1 MEDSKLLKLIK
12 SGAWHKIKRNGG
24 FYKKKQ
30 NFMKSLRAPS
40 VSALANHSADISRRR
55 HPSSSLTKRSIKI
68 TGENLDSLTDHNY
81 SRNSTLSVCQDI
93 GHNQPHWSSEYPGIQ
108 EELIEEPA
116 NIETE
121 IVFDT
126 AHENNDTLECAH
138 ITDCICERSLALS
151 EYQVNSNVW
160 PADIS
165 STLRS
170 LDEAERRLP
179 EFFDE
184 YFSEK
189 DPDEDSSMR
198 QNLAVWAVKNQIK
211 RSALNELLLLLRS
224 QQQLKCSDLPTDGRS
239 LINTPRSSSIDD
251 LGNNGKYWHY
261 GVKKALKDLLSSRQ
275 KIAEKYSINVNIDGL
290 PLFRSSLSSFWPI
303 LIQIHELRDSTSPL
317 IIGIYNGKSKYY
329 TQSMEEVIIILINSL
344 I

>member
-12 SGAWHKIKRNGG
+12 SGAWNKIKRNGG

-30 NFMKSLRAPS
+30 NFMKSLRPS
-40 VSALANHSADISRRR
+40 NVNTLANHSADISRRR
-55 HPSSSLTKRSIKI
+55 HPSSSLTKKSKKI
-68 TGENLDSLTDHNY
+68 TGENIVASDHNY
-81 SRNSTLSVCQDI
+81 SRNLALSDIGQDI
-93 GHNQPHWSSEYPGIQ
+93 GHDQPHLSAEYPGIQ
-108 EELIEEPA
+108 LIEEPA
-116 NIETE
+116 NIEAE
-121 IVFDT
+121 IVFDS
-126 AHENNDTLECAH
+126 AHENSDTLECAH
-138 ITDCICERSLALS
+138 ITDCVCESSLSS
-151 EYQVNSNVW
+151 EYEVNFNVR

-189 DPDEDSSMR
+189 DPEEDSSMR
-198 QNLAVWAVKNQIK
+198 KNLAVWAVKNQIK

-224 QQQLKCSDLPTDGRS
+224 QQQLKCADLPTDGRS
-239 LINTPRSSSIDD
+239 LINTPRSSNIDY

-261 GVKKALKDLLSSRQ
+261 GVKKALNDLLSTRQ
-275 KIAEKYSINVNIDGL
+275 KIADKYSINVNIDGL

-303 LIQIHELRDSTSPL
+303 LIQIHELRESTSPL
-317 IIGIYNGKSKYY
+317 IIGIYNGKSK
-329 TQSMEEVIIILINSL
+329 
-344 I
+344 